1 MENNMNDESIINEIA
16 VAVDDSLD
24 SEEDDTI
31 EQPVEDTLRTD
42 VNKSGR
48 FYKYADIPIDSEYGQ
63 ILEFR
68 EWIVTIL
75 DLITRIKGTNT
86 PFDQNQCNLR
96 DIIGTGDIT
105 TKFLSLIEIGDEI
118 SSIQSTEAYLRYLIT
133 DLDSRIN
140 DMISYRTDITEPQIT
155 ELNDIAIQHSETIS
169 NIERELEDLRDAV
182 DILSGGN
189 QSSGNTLTNII
200 SRLSS
205 VENTIDNINTELD
218 RIDTNFSN
226 YVQNGGNT
234 TKIICSTSNPSSLDS
249 NPDGTLWLVYLI
261 E

>member
-24 SEEDDTI
+24 SEENDVI
-31 EQPVEDTLRTD
+31 EPVEDTLRTD

-48 FYKYADIPIDSEYGQ
+48 FYKYTDIPIDSEYGQ

-96 DIIGTGDIT
+96 DIIGAGDIT

-133 DLDSRIN
+133 DLDRKE
-140 DMISYRTDITEPQIT
+140 Y
-155 ELNDIAIQHSETIS
+155 
-169 NIERELEDLRDAV
+169 
-182 DILSGGN
+182 
-189 QSSGNTLTNII
+189 
-200 SRLSS
+200 
-205 VENTIDNINTELD
+205 
-218 RIDTNFSN
+218 
-226 YVQNGGNT
+226 
-234 TKIICSTSNPSSLDS
+234 
-249 NPDGTLWLVYLI
+249 
-261 E
+261 

>member
-1 MENNMNDESIINEIA
+1 MENNMNSESIINEITA
-16 VAVDDSLD
+16 DSSLY
-24 SEEDDTI
+24 SEVDDTI
-31 EQPVEDTLRTD
+31 ETVEDTLRTD

-48 FYKYADIPIDSEYGQ
+48 IHKYADIPVDSEYGQ

-118 SSIQSTEAYLRYLIT
+118 NSIQSTETYLRYLIT
-133 DLDSRIN
+133 DLDAKIN
-140 DMISYRTDITEPQIT
+140 DMISYRTTITEPQIT
-155 ELNDIAIQHSETIS
+155 TLNDIANQHSETIS
-169 NIERELEDLRDAV
+169 NIEKELEDLQDAIDV
-182 DILSGGN
+182 LSGGN

-200 SRLSS
+200 SRLTS
-205 VENTIDNINTELD
+205 VENTIDDIYTELD
-218 RIDTNFSN
+218 HIDAHFSN
-226 YVQNGGNT
+226 FVQNGGNA
-234 TKIICSTSNPSSLDS
+234 TKIVCSTSNPTSLDN
-249 NPDGTLWLVYLI
+249 NPDGTLWLVYLV

>member
-24 SEEDDTI
+24 SEENDVI
-31 EQPVEDTLRTD
+31 EPVEDTLRTD

-48 FYKYADIPIDSEYGQ
+48 FYKYTDIPIDSEYGQ

-118 SSIQSTEAYLRYLIT
+118 NSIQSTETYLRYLIT
-133 DLDSRIN
+133 DLDSKIN
-140 DMISYRTDITEPQIT
+140 DLISYRTDITEPQIT
-155 ELNDIAIQHSETIS
+155 ELNDIANQHNETIS
-169 NIERELEDLRDAV
+169 NIEKELEDLQDAI
-182 DILSGGN
+182 DTLSGGN
-189 QSSGNTLTNII
+189 QSSGSTLTNIL
-200 SRLSS
+200 SRLTTA
-205 VENTIDNINTELD
+205 ENTIIDIYTELD
-218 RIDTNFSN
+218 HINDHFSN
-226 YVQNGGNT
+226 FVQNGGGAS
-234 TKIICSTSNPSSLDS
+234 KIICSTSNPSALDGH
-249 NPDGTLWLVYLI
+249 PDGTIWLVYLVK
-261 E
+261 